1 MPPARGPE
9 PLTRRRFIAGLG
21 AAGIGLGLAACGG
34 EEEAP
39 RTTTSAPRADA
50 GRFPARVAHKFG
62 TTVVERAPKRVATY
76 GGGDVDTLLALGA
89 VPVLVPDIDPRW
101 KSAGGV
107 GPWSRARLRG
117 AKPIVASNDELEFE
131 KVAAAQPDLITAVEY
146 DVKRPDYDK
155 LSALA
160 PTIPPPKG
168 FAPYTV
174 PWDTMAVQVGSG
186 LGRRAEAERLVAKA
200 RGQIAAA
207 AKANP
212 VFATSS
218 VVLVDPDE
226 DGGFYIFARNDVR
239 TRFLADLGLT
249 MHDAIAK
256 LFKGQFYAQIS
267 AERLDLLDTADA
279 LILVA
284 TREPQTAKTTGAR
297 SYKRLRAV
305 REDRVVR
312 IDDPDLAI
320 AMSYSSLLSIPYQL
334 REIVPPLRDALAA

>member
-21 AAGIGLGLAACGG
+21 AAGLGLGLAACGG
-34 EEEAP
+34 EDDAP
-39 RTTTSAPRADA
+39 RATTGAPRADA
-50 GRFPARVAHKFG
+50 GSFPARVAHKFG

-76 GGGDVDTLLALGA
+76 GGSDADTLLALGV

-101 KSAGGV
+101 KNVGGV
-107 GPWSRARLRG
+107 GPWSRSRLRG
-117 AKPIVASNDELEFE
+117 VKPVVASNEELEFE
-131 KVAAAQPDLITAVEY
+131 KVAATQPDLITAVEY

-160 PTIPPPKG
+160 PTIAPPKG
-168 FAPYTV
+168 FAAYTV
-174 PWDTMAVQVGSG
+174 PWDTMAVQVGAG
-186 LGRRAEAERLVAKA
+186 LGRRAEAERLVASA
-200 RGQIAAA
+200 RKQIAAA
-207 AKANP
+207 GKANP
-212 VFATSS
+212 VFATSRA
-218 VVLVDPDE
+218 VLVDPDE
-226 DGGFYIFARNDVR
+226 DGGFYIFAGNDVR

-249 MHDAIAK
+249 MPEPIAK

-267 AERLDLLDTADA
+267 AERLDLLDTADV

-284 TREPQTAKTTGAR
+284 TRKPQTAKTTGAR
-297 SYKRLRAV
+297 SYKGLRAV

-320 AMSYSSLLSIPYQL
+320 AMSYTSVLSIPYQL
-334 REIVPPLRDALAA
+334 REIVPPLGAALAA

>member
-1 MPPARGPE
+1 MVRAE
-9 PLTRRRFIAGLG
+9 PLTRRRFIATIG
-21 AAGIGLGLAACGG
+21 ATGLGLAACGG
-34 EEEAP
+34 EEGAP
-39 RTTTSAPRADA
+39 RATTGAPRADA

-76 GGGDVDTLLALGA
+76 GGSDADTLLALGV

-101 KSAGGV
+101 KNAGGV

-117 AKPIVASNDELEFE
+117 AKPVVASNDELEFE

-146 DVKRPDYDK
+146 DVKRADYDK

-168 FAPYTV
+168 FAAYTV
-174 PWDTMAVQVGSG
+174 PWDTMAVQLGSG
-186 LGRRAEAERLVAKA
+186 LGRRAAAERLVASA
-200 RGQIAAA
+200 RDQIAAA
-207 AKANP
+207 RKANSA
-212 VFATSS
+212 FDASTA
-218 VVLVDPDE
+218 VLVDPDE

-239 TRFLADLGLT
+239 TRFLEDLGLT
-249 MHDAIAK
+249 MPEPIAK
-256 LFKGQFYAQIS
+256 LFAGKFYAQIS
-267 AERLDLLDTADA
+267 AERLDLLDAADA

-284 TREPQTAKTTGAR
+284 TRKPQTAKTTGSR
-297 SYKRLRAV
+297 TYKRLRAV

-312 IDDPDLAI
+312 IDDADLAI

-334 REIVPPLRDALAA
+334 REVVPRLKAALAA